1 LARKIEAELGWATKL
16 ERLGGGV
23 FEVYVDGALVHSKKA
38 TGAFPDEEKL
48 VSGLREKHA

>member
-1 LARKIEAELGWATKL
+1 MAKKIEAELGWKTKL

-23 FEVYVDGALVHSKKA
+23 FEVYVDGALVYSKKA

-48 VSGLREKHA
+48 VGELREKFA